1 VIQELFASL
10 VFGAA
15 LLVLGG
21 FLIRWHIR
29 TWREQ
34 RGDNSLDDGERRFS
48 RAQFRRRFQI
58 ALLLMFL
65 GGLIPLA
72 DYLMTARLL
81 SNVSAA
87 LLILGLLAVALWIML
102 LAALDWLSSR
112 VQQRAA
118 RLSLARLER
127 QRRELEDEVTRMREH
142 LQNGHG

>member
-1 VIQELFASL
+1 MIQELLASL

-15 LLVLGG
+15 LLILGG

-29 TWREQ
+29 TWHEQ
-34 RGDNSLDDGERRFS
+34 RGDSRLNDDERRFS
-48 RAQFRRRFQI
+48 RSQFRRRIQI
-58 ALLLMFL
+58 ALLLVLL

-72 DYLMTARLL
+72 DYLMTAKLI
-81 SNVSAA
+81 SNLSAA

-127 QRRELEDEVTRMREH
+127 QRRELEDEVSRMRNQ
-142 LQNGHG
+142 LQNGRG